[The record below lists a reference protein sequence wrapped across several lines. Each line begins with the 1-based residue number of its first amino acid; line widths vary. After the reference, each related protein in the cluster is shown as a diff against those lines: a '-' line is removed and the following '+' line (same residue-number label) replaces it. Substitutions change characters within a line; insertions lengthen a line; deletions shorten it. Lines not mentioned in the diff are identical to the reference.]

1 MKSSGR
7 FFIRILTSD
16 PPILLSKNIHA
27 EVNKS
32 CAQIE
37 EEKKKGG
44 STIIRI
50 RTLDLE
56 TSPSALPAGQRKK
69 KSGSTPVREDSNLTE
84 FNISTKCFYSW
95 VKGRTFE
102 LTYVRIQTSDFARSV
117 SNALPAELRENCGS
131 TFVWNYMLTVR
142 NYNFWLTSVRILTSD
157 LPIMLSDTQPS

>member
-16 PPILLSKNIHA
+16 PPILLSKNIH

-84 FNISTKCFYSW
+84 FNISTKFFYS
-95 VKGRTFE
+95 
-102 LTYVRIQTSDFARSV
+102 
-117 SNALPAELRENCGS
+117 
-131 TFVWNYMLTVR
+131 
-142 NYNFWLTSVRILTSD
+142 
-157 LPIMLSDTQPS
+157 

>member
-27 EVNKS
+27 EVNTS

-84 FNISTKCFYSW
+84 FNISTKCFYS
-95 VKGRTFE
+95 
-102 LTYVRIQTSDFARSV
+102 
-117 SNALPAELRENCGS
+117 
-131 TFVWNYMLTVR
+131 
-142 NYNFWLTSVRILTSD
+142 
-157 LPIMLSDTQPS
+157 